1 MTPDSKLEKLPPKT
15 EKVETI
21 KILRQT
27 TKAATA
33 LAELKGI
40 AKTIPNQ
47 LLLVNAIVPQEAR
60 DTRKLDVWIPRF
72 QVSIIT
78 LLQTDCFQ
86 LYKFEIIQIIHC
98 GI

>member
-1 MTPDSKLEKLPPKT
+1 MTPDYKLEKLPPQT

-21 KILRQT
+21 SILRQT

-47 LLLVNAIVPQEAR
+47 LMLVNAIVPQEAR
-60 DTRKLDVWIPRF
+60 DTKEQDVRIPWF

-86 LYKFEIIQIIHC
+86 LYKFEIIQINHC